1 MTLPQSLTRTLS
13 ILALC
18 AATLLAVVP
27 GITQVRQGAA
37 SGWTELCTSDGLV
50 RIPAEALDYKDTLP
64 ADSQGMHSD
73 CGYCPLQAGTIPII
87 ALAGM
92 PLPKHDL
99 HGIRLESVTPSYL
112 PNTNRPQLGS
122 RGPPL
127 LA

>member
-73 CGYCPLQAGTIPII
+73 CGYCPLQGGTIPAI
-87 ALAGM
+87 AFET
-92 PLPKHDL
+92 PILPKHDF
-99 HGIRLESVTPSYL
+99 HSIGSEFVTPSFL
-112 PNTNRPQLGS
+112 RNTNRSLLGS
-122 RGPPL
+122 RGPPIP
-127 LA
+127 A